1 MQRIEFM
8 QTALDT
14 TVDGRRVDLTLLIQ
28 DECGAIP
35 GQFSGGGG
43 SDGPPP
49 DPEAARKK
57 AGITLYDKIARSECE
72 VRTRWRIILMTCG
85 GLMCLLC

>member
-1 MQRIEFM
+1 M

-28 DECGAIP
+28 DEHGAIP
-35 GQFSGGGG
+35 EQFSSSGGGG
-43 SDGPPP
+43 EGGVP

-57 AGITLYDKIARSECE
+57 AGMTLYGKIARSECE
-72 VRTRWRIILMTCG
+72 VRTEGCVAIITDDGIHCRN
-85 GLMCLLC
+85 

>member
-1 MQRIEFM
+1 M

-28 DECGAIP
+28 DERGAIP
-35 GQFSGGGG
+35 EQFSGGGGG

-72 VRTRWRIILMTCG
+72 VRTQQCIIVMTCRG
-85 GLMCLLC
+85 SVSQYRN